1 MINIYN
7 SEFTT
12 RIEYILK
19 FVIVEVL
26 AESYVFYTDENQ
38 YLNAAGPKLNYS
50 KKSIDPNEIRM
61 YNEGFLLETGI
72 RKFEPLVSRT
82 KDFIKVFPDREFK
95 NTDENYIDFDL
106 FSSIFY
112 FLTRYEEYTSFKK
125 DHHGRFE
132 ADQSFAFKH
141 GFLDKPLVDIYILFL
156 KDKLSTK
163 FPSLNFKTQ
172 TFRVQPTIDI
182 DQAFAIKEKSIFRWM
197 SACVKAFAS
206 LKFSHLLKLFTIKLG
221 NSKDPFD
228 VYDEFDRI
236 HSKFNLTAIYFFLFS
251 KKRTKYD
258 INISRNSDAFRR
270 LIQKIAEK
278 SKVGIHPSYHSRSN
292 TRIVEEELNAL
303 SIVILQLIDSSR
315 QHFLKMRLPDTYRYL
330 CSIGI
335 LHDYTMGYASRPGF
349 RASTTLS
356 YTFYDIEQEQ
366 ISFLTIHP
374 FAVMDTTFKHYLKN
388 TPSQAFESICKIIDE
403 VKSVNGQ
410 FIPLWHN
417 ESMSNYAEWEGWQSV
432 YGEMLNYSFGVASS

>member
-50 KKSIDPNEIRM
+50 NKSIDPNEIRM

-72 RKFEPLVSRT
+72 RKFEPLVSRS
-82 KDFIKVFPDREFK
+82 KDFIKVFPDRESK
-95 NTDENYIDFDL
+95 NSDENYIDFDL

-112 FLTRYEEYTSFKK
+112 FLTRYEEYLSFRK
-125 DHHGRFE
+125 DSHGRFE

-141 GFLDKPLVDIYILFL
+141 GFLEKPLVDIYIKFF
-156 KDKLSTK
+156 KEKFQSK
-163 FPSLNFKTQ
+163 FPSLNFRNTIFK
-172 TFRVQPTIDI
+172 VQPTIDI
-182 DQAFAIKEKSIFRWM
+182 DQVFAIKEKSFFRWM
-197 SACVKAFAS
+197 SACLKAFIS
-206 LKFSHLLKLFTIKLG
+206 LKFNHLSKLITIKLG
-221 NSKDPFD
+221 NAKDPFD
-228 VYDEFDRI
+228 VYDEFDI
-236 HSKFNLTAIYFFLFS
+236 LHAKYNLTAIYFFLFS

-258 INISRNSDAFRR
+258 INLPRENNAFRKV
-270 LIQKIAEK
+270 IQKLAVRSTI
-278 SKVGIHPSYHSRSN
+278 GIHPSYHSRSN
-292 TRIVEEELNAL
+292 LRVVEEELNAL
-303 SIVILQLIDSSR
+303 SAVSFQLVDSSR
-315 QHFLKMRLPDTYRYL
+315 QHYLKMRIPNSYRY
-330 CSIGI
+330 IGSMGI
-335 LHDYTMGYASRPGF
+335 QNDYTMGYASRPGF

-356 YTFYDIEQEQ
+356 YKFYDIQQEQ

-374 FAVMDTTFKHYLKN
+374 FSVMDATFKHYLNN
-388 TPSQAFESICKIIDE
+388 TPAQAFESICKIIDE
-403 VKSVNGQ
+403 VKAVNGQ

-417 ESMSNYAEWEGWQSV
+417 ESMSNFAEWEGWQNV
-432 YGEMLNYSFGVASS
+432 YAEMLAYCYDSRK